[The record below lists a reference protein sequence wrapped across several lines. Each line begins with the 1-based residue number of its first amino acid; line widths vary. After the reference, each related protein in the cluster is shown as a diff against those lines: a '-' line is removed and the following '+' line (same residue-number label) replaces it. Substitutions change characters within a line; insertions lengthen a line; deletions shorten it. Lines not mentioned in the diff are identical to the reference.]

1 MQMGDPKMAE
11 KFLRKEGVMNP
22 RYAALNGARVLSGP
36 RTSIEERAL
45 VAQAKAGSSG
55 AFGELY
61 ERHRHKLYRST
72 LRILR
77 NRQDAEDA
85 VQRSFQRAFTNLS
98 RFRED
103 SAFSTWMTRI
113 AINEAL
119 MLLRQRRMP
128 SAVSQTQQD
137 SVNETR
143 ELDLVDERPTPEEAL
158 AQNELRALLIQAIS
172 GLRWNLQSVV
182 LLRDLQGLTNA
193 ETARRL
199 GLTIS
204 SVKARAFHAKRCL
217 RQHFERKNKAGRDDV
232 LVGAQR

>member
-1 MQMGDPKMAE
+1 
-11 KFLRKEGVMNP
+11 MNS
-22 RYAALNGARVLSGP
+22 RYAALNGARVFSG
-36 RTSIEERAL
+36 RSTSKDERAL
-45 VAQAKAGSSG
+45 VAQAKAGSSR

-61 ERHRHKLYRST
+61 ERHRLKLYRSI

-77 NRQDAEDA
+77 NPQDAEDA
-85 VQRSFQRAFTNLS
+85 VQRSFQRAFTNLN
-98 RFRED
+98 RFRGD
-103 SAFSTWMTRI
+103 SAFSGWMTRI

-128 SAVSQTQQD
+128 SQQD
-137 SVNETR
+137 NVNETW

-158 AQNELRALLIQAIS
+158 VQNELRALLIQAIS
-172 GLRWNLQSVV
+172 GLRGNLQSVV

-204 SVKARAFHAKRCL
+204 AVKGRAFHAKRSL
-217 RQHFERKNKAGRDDV
+217 RQHFERKNKVGRSDV
-232 LVGAQR
+232 LAGTQK

>member
-11 KFLRKEGVMNP
+11 KFLRKEEFMNSL
-22 RYAALNGARVLSGP
+22 YAALNGARELSG
-36 RTSIEERAL
+36 RSTSKDERAL
-45 VAQAKAGSSG
+45 VAQAKAGSSR

-61 ERHRHKLYRST
+61 ERHRHKLYRAS

-128 SAVSQTQQD
+128 SPVSPSQ
-137 SVNETR
+137 
-143 ELDLVDERPTPEEAL
+143 
-158 AQNELRALLIQAIS
+158 
-172 GLRWNLQSVV
+172 
-182 LLRDLQGLTNA
+182 
-193 ETARRL
+193 
-199 GLTIS
+199 
-204 SVKARAFHAKRCL
+204 
-217 RQHFERKNKAGRDDV
+217 
-232 LVGAQR
+232 

>member
-1 MQMGDPKMAE
+1 
-11 KFLRKEGVMNP
+11 MNS
-22 RYAALNGARVLSGP
+22 RYVALNGARAIRGRSVS
-36 RTSIEERAL
+36 TDERAL
-45 VAQAKAGSSG
+45 VAQAKAGSSR

-61 ERHRHKLYRST
+61 ELHRLKLYRSI

-85 VQRSFQRAFTNLS
+85 VQRSFQRAFINLS
-98 RFRED
+98 RFRGD

-128 SAVSQTQQD
+128 SGVSQSQQNN
-137 SVNETR
+137 VNETR
-143 ELDLVDERPTPEEAL
+143 ELDLADQRPTPEEAL
-158 AQNELRALLIQAIS
+158 AQTELRAMLIQAIL
-172 GLRWNLQSVV
+172 GLPGSLQSVV
-182 LLRDLQGLTNA
+182 LLRDLHGLTNA

-204 SVKARAFHAKRCL
+204 AVKARAFHARRCL
-217 RQHFERKNKAGRDDV
+217 RQYFARKGKADRGDV